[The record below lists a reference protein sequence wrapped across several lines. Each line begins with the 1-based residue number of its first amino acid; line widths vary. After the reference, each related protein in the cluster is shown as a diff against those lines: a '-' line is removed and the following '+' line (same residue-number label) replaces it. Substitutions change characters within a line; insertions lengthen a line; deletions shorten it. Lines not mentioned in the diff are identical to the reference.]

1 MTARPPDRRVPS
13 RLRDWVA
20 EHRGQ
25 IRFALVLIAVAVVFF
40 VIGAT
45 APRVI
50 MPGACKVYG

>member
-1 MTARPPDRRVPS
+1 MTVQPPDRRGAN
-13 RLRDWVA
+13 RLREWMA
-20 EHRGQ
+20 AHRRQ

-45 APRVI
+45 APMVI

>member
-1 MTARPPDRRVPS
+1 MAAHRR
-13 RLRDWVA
+13 
-20 EHRGQ
+20 Q